1 MYFVVCVFVCVEIFS
16 DFEKLSVVSE
26 LLYSVV
32 VKNNI
37 CTSVYI
43 CSVIVRFI
51 SVVNS
56 VIIKGTFLDI
66 ILLISK

>member
-1 MYFVVCVFVCVEIFS
+1 MFVCVEIFS